1 MRRYALTYLE
11 REQPQLLTSVDLKH
25 EIGAIVDIE
34 FMVQYAVLAWAHE
47 HQALSEWTDMM
58 RLLDEIRDHELMG
71 QTESELLQK
80 AYVAYRRAVH
90 YQSLR
95 GEVISFDTLQG
106 YRQVVY
112 GVWQRFMLDE

>member
-1 MRRYALTYLE
+1 
-11 REQPQLLTSVDLKH
+11 
-25 EIGAIVDIE
+25 
-34 FMVQYAVLAWAHE
+34 
-47 HQALSEWTDMM
+47 MM
-58 RLLDEIRDHELMG
+58 QLLDEIRDHELMG

-90 YQSLR
+90 HQSLH

>member
-1 MRRYALTYLE
+1 MR
-11 REQPQLLTSVDLKH
+11 Q
-25 EIGAIVDIE
+25 
-34 FMVQYAVLAWAHE
+34 
-47 HQALSEWTDMM
+47 
-58 RLLDEIRDHELMG
+58 LLDEIRDHELMG

-80 AYVAYRRAVH
+80 AYVAYRHAVH